1 MLGKQLKKLRKQKGI
16 TQKQL
21 ADYLHISKSS
31 VGMWEHGQRDPDTAM
46 LMKIA
51 DFYGVTV
58 DYLLGRETVSG
69 TQEVLIAETI
79 RKIESL
85 NELTASINCLAEK
98 LKETLPKN

>member
-1 MLGKQLKKLRKQKGI
+1 MLGDQLKKLRKQKGI

-51 DFYGVTV
+51 DFYGVSV
-58 DYLLGRETVSG
+58 DYLLGRETLSC
-69 TQEVLIAETI
+69 TQEAVLQETI
-79 RKIESL
+79 RTLE
-85 NELTASINCLAEK
+85 ELMER
-98 LKETLPKN
+98 LKGVFPQE

>member
-1 MLGKQLKKLRKQKGI
+1 MLGDQLLRNQKGI
-16 TQKQL
+16 TQKEL

-46 LMKIA
+46 LLKIA
-51 DFYGVTV
+51 DFYEVTV
-58 DYLLGRETVSG
+58 DYLLGRESTTS
-69 TQEVLIAETI
+69 TQQALIAETI

-98 LKETLPKN
+98 LKETLQKN